1 MNPLLALA
9 ANWLSDADRYERDK
23 ALVRGDAILQRVASE
38 LEAAWH
44 EWELE
49 ELSVAQ
55 AAAESGYSVD
65 HLRQLVRD
73 GKLPD
78 NRPPGSQGE
87 IRIPR
92 RDLPRKPPGQRQTV
106 SAVED
111 MAATLLKARR

>member
-1 MNPLLALA
+1 MNTVLALA
-9 ANWLSDADRYERDK
+9 EKWRSDADLLRRYGDERG
-23 ALVRGDAILQRVASE
+23 ATVCELHAGGLEVA
-38 LEAAWH
+38 WR

-55 AAAESGYSVD
+55 AAAESGYSED

-92 RDLPRKPPGQRQTV
+92 RDLPRKPPGQRRTV

-111 MAATLLKARR
+111 MAATLLGARL